1 MLPPTRR
8 AIDRA
13 ALIQAAHRARQRAQ
27 WAETLARIATTPTRS
42 PDEQEAK
49 AEALEL
55 LEAARPGAVKPA

>member
-1 MLPPTRR
+1 MTPATRR

-13 ALIQAAHRARQRAQ
+13 ALIQAAYRARQRAQ
-27 WAETLARIATTPTRS
+27 WAETLARIATTPARTA
-42 PDEQEAK
+42 DEREAK